1 LLGHLEAAEN
11 VSRDAKG
18 ASIARLVCMVDF
30 ALWVLV
36 SYDAHDGSA
45 VELKIVISP

>member
-1 LLGHLEAAEN
+1 
-11 VSRDAKG
+11 
-18 ASIARLVCMVDF
+18 MVDF